1 MQSLTNKK
9 IIKENN
15 QTIEW
20 TAESAIE
27 QKKINFCITSNNKL
41 NNQFEARMPIVKF
54 NDEIN
59 LSI

>member
-15 QTIEW
+15 QAIEW

-27 QKKINFCITSNNKL
+27 QKKINFCIASNNKL
-41 NNQFEARMPIVKF
+41 NNQFEARMAIIKF